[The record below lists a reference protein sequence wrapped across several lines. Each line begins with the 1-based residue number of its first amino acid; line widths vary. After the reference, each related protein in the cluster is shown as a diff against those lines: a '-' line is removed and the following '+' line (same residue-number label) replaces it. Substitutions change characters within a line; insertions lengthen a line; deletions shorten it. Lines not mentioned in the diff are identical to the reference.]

1 MTLPSSIKKF
11 AAVFSRLPSIGPRQ
25 ALRLAFYLAESERAM
40 LKDIREAAEELA
52 AIKICP
58 QCFFVYDGEGAICGI
73 CSNPS
78 RAKDVVAVVEKATD
92 LISLERTDGV
102 KGRYFIIGDLK
113 KTGVLEPEQKKRL
126 AALKEYISREC
137 AGQAEEIILA
147 INPTAYG
154 DLNAAMLKTELEPMT
169 KKITRLGRG
178 IPTGG
183 EIEFA
188 DEETL
193 KSALAGRQ

>member
-11 AAVFSRLPSIGPRQ
+11 AAVFARLPSIGPRQ
-25 ALRLAFYLAESERAM
+25 ALRLAFYLAESERAT
-40 LKDIREAAEELA
+40 LKDIREAAEELS

-58 QCFFVYDGEGAICGI
+58 RCFFVYDGDGKLCTICADSARVKNI
-73 CSNPS
+73 I
-78 RAKDVVAVVEKATD
+78 AVVEKATD
-92 LISLERTDGV
+92 LISLEKAGGV
-102 KGRYFIIGDLK
+102 KGHYLIIGDLK

-126 AALKEYISREC
+126 AALKEYIVCEC
-137 AGQAEEIILA
+137 GGKAEEIILA

-154 DLNAAMLKTELEPMT
+154 DLNAAMLKTELEPLT